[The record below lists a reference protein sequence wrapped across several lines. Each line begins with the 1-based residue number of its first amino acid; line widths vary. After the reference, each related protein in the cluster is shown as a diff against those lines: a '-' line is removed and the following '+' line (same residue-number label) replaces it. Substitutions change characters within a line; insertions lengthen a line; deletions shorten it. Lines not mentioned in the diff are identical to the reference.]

1 LPENLC
7 YDAAMRLLSVLNMA
21 NADTNV
27 NSEIKDTTPVSV
39 APETTASAKPKDL
52 VDQSSVKPER
62 KGEVKRIRRSAEEA
76 RRLILDAAEERLAA
90 QGPEGIRLQ
99 DIARDVGISHP
110 AILHH
115 FESREGLVRALI
127 ARTSEQLR
135 DKILSALKHKH
146 DANIE
151 LDANDII
158 TNVFQAL
165 SDKGTARLLSW
176 MLLTGRSAE
185 RSTSGALVTEIAE
198 ELHSQRA
205 ESAAEHGRPAPDR
218 EDTLFI
224 AMLTASAAFGDAIIG
239 RELARD
245 AGLDQEGVARFRAWF
260 AKLLYDHVGDTQK
273 D

>member
-1 LPENLC
+1 MSI
-7 YDAAMRLLSVLNMA
+7 AGRGIS
-21 NADTNV
+21 
-27 NSEIKDTTPVSV
+27 IVSGL
-39 APETTASAKPKDL
+39 AKPSTSKKPKDSDAL
-52 VDQSSVKPER
+52 ADADTMVATDR
-62 KGEVKRIRRSAEEA
+62 KRDVKRVRRSAEEA

-127 ARTSEQLR
+127 DRTSQQLR
-135 DKILSALKHKH
+135 EKILSALKSKQGVEE
-146 DANIE
+146 A

-158 TNVFQAL
+158 ANVFEAL

-176 MLLTGRSAE
+176 MLLTGRAAE
-185 RSTSGALVTEIAE
+185 NRTSGALVTEIAD
-198 ELHSQRA
+198 ELHTQRK
-205 ESAAEHGRPAPDR
+205 ESALTHDRPAPDR

-239 RELARD
+239 RELAKD
-245 AGLDQEGVARFRAWF
+245 AQLDQAGVARYRAWF
-260 AKLLYDHVGDTQK
+260 AKLLYDHVGDK
-273 D
+273 H

>member
-1 LPENLC
+1 MSSDE
-7 YDAAMRLLSVLNMA
+7 
-21 NADTNV
+21 T
-27 NSEIKDTTPVSV
+27 IV
-39 APETTASAKPKDL
+39 APAPL
-52 VDQSSVKPER
+52 PNGER
-62 KGEVKRIRRSAEEA
+62 KREVKRVRRSAEEA

-115 FESREGLVRALI
+115 FESREGLVAALI

-135 DKILSALKHKH
+135 DKILSALKSTHGA
-146 DANIE
+146 DE
-151 LDANDII
+151 QVDANDII

-176 MLLTGRSAE
+176 MLLTGRRTE
-185 RSTSGALVTEIAE
+185 RSTSGPLVIEIAE
-198 ELHSQRA
+198 ELHHQRT
-205 ESAAEHGRPAPDR
+205 EGAALHGRAAPDR

-239 RELARD
+239 RELATD
-245 AGLDQEGVARFRAWF
+245 AHLDQAGIARYRAWF
-260 AKLLYDHVGDTQK
+260 AKLLYDHVGDTL
-273 D
+273 

>member
-1 LPENLC
+1 MSGVAKP
-7 YDAAMRLLSVLNMA
+7 S
-21 NADTNV
+21 T
-27 NSEIKDTTPVSV
+27 SKK
-39 APETTASAKPKDL
+39 APESDSLADGETILAPD
-52 VDQSSVKPER
+52 R
-62 KGEVKRIRRSAEEA
+62 KRDVKRVRRSAEEA

-127 ARTSEQLR
+127 DRTSAQLR
-135 DKILSALKHKH
+135 EKILSALKSKH
-146 DANIE
+146 GVEEA

-158 TNVFQAL
+158 SNVFEAL

-176 MLLTGRSAE
+176 MLLTGRAAE
-185 RSTSGALVTEIAE
+185 RGTSGALVTEIAD
-198 ELHSQRA
+198 ELHTQRK
-205 ESAAEHGRPAPDR
+205 ESALTHARPAPDR

-239 RELARD
+239 RELAKD
-245 AGLDQEGVARFRAWF
+245 SGLDQAGVARYRAWF
-260 AKLLYDHVGDTQK
+260 AKLLYDHVGDK
-273 D
+273 H

>member
-1 LPENLC
+1 
-7 YDAAMRLLSVLNMA
+7 MSI
-21 NADTNV
+21 V
-27 NSEIKDTTPVSV
+27 NTTRKAKDEFQVSV
-39 APETTASAKPKDL
+39 APDTTTDQPIVKTEAKR
-52 VDQSSVKPER
+52 Q
-62 KGEVKRIRRSAEEA
+62 VKRVRRSAEEA
-76 RRLILDAAEERLAA
+76 RRLILDAAEERLAT

-127 ARTSEQLR
+127 SRTSDQLR
-135 DKILSALKHKH
+135 EKILSSLKHKH
-146 DANIE
+146 DANIA

-176 MLLTGRSAE
+176 MLLTGRAE
-185 RSTSGALVTEIAE
+185 ERGTSGAIVTEVAA
-198 ELHSQRA
+198 ELHSQRSEAAREFGHA
-205 ESAAEHGRPAPDR
+205 EPDR

-245 AGLDQEGVARFRAWF
+245 AGLDQAGIARFRAWF
-260 AKLLYDHVGDTQK
+260 AKLLYDHVGDEIRPNKTK
-273 D
+273 S

>member
-1 LPENLC
+1 
-7 YDAAMRLLSVLNMA
+7 V
-21 NADTNV
+21 TV
-27 NSEIKDTTPVSV
+27 V
-39 APETTASAKPKDL
+39 AKPSTSKNIKESGDL
-52 VDQSSVKPER
+52 ADGETIIAPTPKR
-62 KGEVKRIRRSAEEA
+62 EVKRVRRSADEA

-135 DKILSALKHKH
+135 EKILASLTRKHEAD
-146 DANIE
+146 DA

-158 TNVFQAL
+158 ANVFQAL

-185 RSTSGALVTEIAE
+185 NSTSGALVTEIAN
-198 ELHSQRA
+198 ELHTQRKQ
-205 ESAAEHGRPAPDR
+205 SAAEHNRPTPDP

-239 RELARD
+239 RELAKD
-245 AGLDQEGVARFRAWF
+245 ANLDQTGVARYRAWF
-260 AKLLYDHVGDTQK
+260 AKLLYEHVDNK
-273 D
+273 H